1 MSPPR
6 FAAIAALAAFAT
18 LAFAAEKA
26 ASADGDVVV
35 ITKSNVDDVLK
46 KDAKDKLVFVKFFA
60 PWCGHCQAM
69 AEDFKSAA
77 TALKGKAVLAE
88 VDATKEEKIVQNFK
102 VEGFPT
108 LKLFSNGEEVAD
120 YQGNRDK
127 ESMIK
132 FVERAMLPAYVTHDS
147 KKKYDAF
154 VGENKANR
162 IVVAVIG
169 DEKEDVPAFK
179 KAAYSIRDVMNNIA
193 FAAVTDVKAIKG
205 AAKGDIYYSDIPE
218 GKAARTYAKYDE
230 KKYPSIE
237 KFIKTVGLP
246 VFQEFTQE
254 NADMY
259 VELGVPVIVG
269 FYKEKTD
276 KGIDLMRKIAL
287 KKAKNGKVAFAWVDA
302 VKLSSFVE
310 YVGLKDKDP
319 AICAYSFESDQRFLL
334 PAGFKLSEKSLEKW
348 VDDMIAG
355 KVEPTRKSEAVPE
368 KNEGPVY
375 TVVGDSWESFVED
388 PKTDVMV
395 AQVASWCGH
404 CKALKP
410 IYAKV
415 AKALGDAKV
424 AGVKLALMDATENDA
439 PGAYKAKGFPTIHFF
454 PAGKTQKGIDFEGD
468 RSSKAIVEFLMKNAG
483 NKFEFDVKTL
493 GEDPAPAEE
502 EEEEPLPEE
511 GEEAAHEGEGAEE
524 EALEGDESDAHHE
537 EDHAADDE
545 EEKQEL

>member
-1 MSPPR
+1 MTR

-18 LAFAAEKA
+18 VAFAAEKA

-132 FVERAMLPAYVTHDS
+132 FVERAMLPAYVPYDT
-147 KKKYDAF
+147 KKEYDAF
-154 VGENKANR
+154 VAENKANR

-169 DEKEDVPAFK
+169 DAKEAVPAFK
-179 KAAYSIRDVMNNIA
+179 KAAYSIRDVMENIA
-193 FAAVTDVKAIKG
+193 FVAVKDVKAVKG
-205 AAKGDIYYSDIPE
+205 ASKGDIYYSDIPE
-218 GKAARTYAKYDE
+218 GKAARTYTKYDD
-230 KKYPSIE
+230 KAYATID
-237 KFIKTVGLP
+237 KFVKTVGLP

-269 FYKEKTD
+269 FFKEKTD
-276 KGIDLMRKIAL
+276 AGIELMKKVAL
-287 KKAKNGKVAFAWVDA
+287 KKANNGKVAFAWVDA

-334 PAGFKLSEKSLEKW
+334 PADFKLSEKSLEKW
-348 VDDMIAG
+348 VDAMIAG
-355 KVEPTRKSEAVPE
+355 TVEPTRKSEPVPE
-368 KNEGPVY
+368 KNDGPVY
-375 TVVGDSWESFVED
+375 TVVGDSWEKFVED

-415 AKALGDAKV
+415 AKALADAKITT
-424 AGVKLALMDATENDA
+424 VKLALMDATENDA

-454 PAGKTQKGIDFEGD
+454 PAGKTQKGMDFEGD
-468 RSSKAIVEFLMKNAG
+468 RSSKAIVEFLLKNAG
-483 NKFEFDVKTL
+483 NKFKFDVKTL

-502 EEEEPLPEE
+502 EEEEPLPED
-511 GEEAAHEGEGAEE
+511 GEEGAQEGEGAEGE
-524 EALEGDESDAHHE
+524 EGFEGE
-537 EDHAADDE
+537 EEGVHDDE
-545 EEKQEL
+545 AAPAEDEEKQEL